1 VFLFTC
7 RFSVLTLI
15 SDPSKIGGEDFN
27 KIKNQNNQLKS
38 NGYAITNGSN
48 GLEMD
53 GLHRN
58 TGAMVK

>member
-1 VFLFTC
+1 
-7 RFSVLTLI
+7 LTLI